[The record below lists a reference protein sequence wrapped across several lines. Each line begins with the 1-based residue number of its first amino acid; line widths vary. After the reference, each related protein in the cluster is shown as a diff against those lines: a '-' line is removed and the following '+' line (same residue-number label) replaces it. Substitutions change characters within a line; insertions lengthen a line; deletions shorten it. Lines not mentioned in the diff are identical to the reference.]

1 MFSITIS
8 SIFAPHGGNNRANLN
23 RIPRPVPDIRFATRA
38 ERECFFRDV
47 KNVEH
52 LLLALFVNHELH
64 RHQALLDAM
73 RRWAAATHALS
84 WEDRFWIYHREVEG
98 HNVMVAVQEVNHM
111 VTPNR
116 TRAMLYA
123 AKVALANEM
132 LYANVPV
139 NVDHRGVDIGTEQSV
154 AWTDEEQSEVA
165 AEENTFTDCFL
176 GELGGEGKEC
186 MEFDFAIDA
195 DDDSWLYDFGTD

>member
-1 MFSITIS
+1 M
-8 SIFAPHGGNNRANLN
+8 N

-73 RRWAAATHALS
+73 RRWAAAAAHALS

-123 AKVALANEM
+123 AKVAMANEM

-139 NVDHRGVDIGTEQSV
+139 SVDHVDVDIGTEQSV

-165 AEENTFTDCFL
+165 VEENTFTDCFL
-176 GELGGEGKEC
+176 GESGEEGKEC
-186 MEFDFAIDA
+186 MEFDFAIDV